1 MQNALYFPHVHV
13 RSDRLLKSALLLW
26 DQLEFITPWENY
38 VASYGGL
45 GYNSED
51 TKTLEHAH
59 RLMQCEH
66 VPSEDEKRA
75 AHTRILDLATTPN
88 QPAWLLN
95 KTDDEAGFAIHFE
108 KLFDDTWKD
117 LERLGITTKVRYDGH
132 LVVPTPFGRA
142 TMTILAQCC
151 AGNDTQLV
159 TDSARATDD
168 VRQTTEIEE
177 RKRNDLQFEA
187 ERKYFSAIDTLNL
200 IDVDQFTL
208 SQLVE
213 FRESELRQ
221 TTPYQQEFRRTYWEK
236 LDKAAQEYRVAKN
249 GPERKRVRQRLQSAL
264 RAEFAFL
271 KEELGLATAETLFT
285 ADTAALVTLG
295 TVAVAAGGPLGIA
308 AAGVTGL
315 RGALGK
321 YTGLQSKRNAALQKR
336 AAAAYMYVFK
346 HEVNAGK
353 PLTSRYP

>member
-88 QPAWLLN
+88 QPAWLLK

-187 ERKYFSAIDTLNL
+187 ERKYFSA
-200 IDVDQFTL
+200 
-208 SQLVE
+208 
-213 FRESELRQ
+213 
-221 TTPYQQEFRRTYWEK
+221 
-236 LDKAAQEYRVAKN
+236 DKAAQEYRVAKN

-264 RAEFAFL
+264 KAEFAFL

-346 HEVNAGK
+346 NEVNAGK